1 MSDILGID
9 PCGPPPLY
17 DGQEERLSQDKEKCR
32 IIETDEDVNALA
44 TNCSHLHDDPP
55 PYLLSVMEKK
65 QNKNQM
71 SGFGY
76 IQPSVLRSWNRFLC
90 SCSRCSIS
98 VDNLVHN
105 LWYFQINYI
114 SVLLLIII
122 AAIFIIDN
130 CDFNLCILMTILV
143 MFVLYLVHT
152 CGCYLKLLGR
162 RLSLLEELIT
172 VFMLAV
178 PSYGLIIPGS
188 APVTFMFFL
197 AGFAALTLVHACVT
211 PVQRSWFEIHKVH
224 DV

>member
-1 MSDILGID
+1 MSNIDID
-9 PCGPPPLY
+9 PCGPPPPYY
-17 DGQEERLSQDKEKCR
+17 DGQEDALSQDKDRFK
-32 IIETDEDVNALA
+32 IIDEDANPLA
-44 TNCSHLHDDPP
+44 TNCSHLHEDPP
-55 PYLLSVMEKK
+55 PYLMSIMEKK
-65 QNKNQM
+65 QDV
-71 SGFGY
+71 SPIYGFGY
-76 IQPSVLRSWNRFLC
+76 IQPTVLRSWNRFLC

-122 AAIFIIDN
+122 AAVFTIDN
-130 CDFNLCILMTILV
+130 CDFNLCILVTIVVMLV
-143 MFVLYLVHT
+143 LCCIHK

-162 RLSLLEELIT
+162 RLSLLEEMIT

-178 PSYGLIIPGS
+178 PSYGLVIPGS

-211 PVQRSWFEIHKVH
+211 PVQKSRLEVHQVH